1 MKVSEVMTREV
12 EVISPDASLREAA
25 RKMDDLNVGVL
36 PVCDGQRLVGMLTDR
51 DITVR
56 ATSVGESPDVTRVD
70 EVMSAEVWWCNE
82 DDDVEDVA
90 QRMGEKQI
98 RRMPVLDDERM
109 LVGIVT
115 LGDMATERAPGTR
128 TALREISEPSE
139 PDLSGTL
146 SSRRAEPAHS
156 AVEVRSDMPEQPP
169 PGRTDDLIAED
180 VLKGLE
186 AAEEIDVTE
195 VDIYVERGAV
205 ALNGTVD
212 TYPVK
217 ELATQIAGR
226 VEGVTDVSNNLRIR
240 KDAGVLHDVRT
251 KGLRTAR

>member
-56 ATSVGESPDVTRVD
+56 ATSIGESPDVTRVD
-70 EVMSAEVWWCNE
+70 EVMSEEVWWCYE

-90 QRMGEKQI
+90 RRMGEKQI
-98 RRMPVLDDERM
+98 RRMPVIDHNRM
-109 LVGIVT
+109 LVGIVS
-115 LGDMATERAPGTR
+115 LGDLATDRAPGTR
-128 TALREISEPSE
+128 TALRQISEPSE
-139 PDLSGTL
+139 PDWSGTL
-146 SSRRAEPAHS
+146 SSRRADPVHFVLE
-156 AVEVRSDMPEQPP
+156 ETIEEPP

-180 VLKGLE
+180 ILRGLE
-186 AAEEIDVTE
+186 AAEEIDDRE
-195 VDIYVERGAV
+195 IDIAVDRGVV

-212 TYPVK
+212 TYAIK
-217 ELATQIAGR
+217 ELAGRIAEH
-226 VEGVTDVSNNLRIR
+226 VDGVTEVHNRLRIR
-240 KDAGVLHDVRT
+240 TDAGVLPDIRT
-251 KGLRTAR
+251 KPLRTAK